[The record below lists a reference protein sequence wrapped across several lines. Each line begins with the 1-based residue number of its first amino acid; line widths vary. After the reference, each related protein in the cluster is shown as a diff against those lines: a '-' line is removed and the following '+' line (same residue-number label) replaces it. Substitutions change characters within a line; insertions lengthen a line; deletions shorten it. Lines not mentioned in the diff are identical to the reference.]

1 MRRYF
6 LSIACF
12 MALYACGDDAGSPEA
27 QIRAYVTAA
36 ELSAEARDVGGINDL
51 IADEY
56 SDRNG
61 YDRNAVSN
69 LFRVYFMQHQS
80 LHLLTR
86 IEKLS
91 FPASD
96 VADVTVTVGVGVTV
110 GVAVWAAA
118 SPAHSV
124 TRAHV
129 STTPRHIHLLRRSD
143 QYDDPFKE
151 FSIPQAVLRF
161 RQGMGRLIR
170 NKGDKGAI
178 VVLDRRITGRSYGQS
193 FLRSIPPCT
202 LKPSNLTTVGPLAAQ
217 WVGEDRGASH

>member
-1 MRRYF
+1 MASEPEMRKYF
-6 LSIACF
+6 LSIACL
-12 MALYACGDDAGSPEA
+12 MALCACGDDAGIPEE

-96 VADVTVTVGVGVTV
+96 VADLTVTVGVLGKQSEDVS
-110 GVAVWAAA
+110 AAND
-118 SPAHSV
+118 SQWGL
-124 TRAHV
+124 
-129 STTPRHIHLLRRSD
+129 TTEIHRFRVQLLRQD
-143 QYDDPFKE
+143 GEWLATGAEY
-151 FSIPQAVLRF
+151 LR
-161 RQGMGRLIR
+161 
-170 NKGDKGAI
+170 GD
-178 VVLDRRITGRSYGQS
+178 
-193 FLRSIPPCT
+193 
-202 LKPSNLTTVGPLAAQ
+202 
-217 WVGEDRGASH
+217 